1 MLTYPNINP
10 IALDIGV
17 IKVRWYGLMYL
28 VGLLGG
34 WGLLAL
40 RARDKSRGWTQHQLS
55 DLIFYAAIGIVV
67 GGRVGYMLF
76 YDFPVLMQ
84 QPLSLFKVWQG
95 GMSFHGGFL
104 GVLISMLIFARR
116 YHKNFV
122 DIMDYIA
129 PVVPI
134 GLGAG
139 RIGNFI
145 NGELWGR
152 VTDVPWAMIYPNAGP
167 LPRHPS
173 ELYECLLEGV
183 MLLIILWCYSA
194 KKPPPMAVSAVFL
207 LGYGSFRFFCEFFR
221 QPDPQL
227 HFIAFGW
234 LTMGQLLSFPMVVTG
249 AVLWWYAYRKQK
261 ISQSPSMETK

>member
-1 MLTYPNINP
+1 MLTYPEINP
-10 IALDIGV
+10 IALQIGF

-40 RARDKSRGWTQHQLS
+40 RARDKSRGWTQNQLS
-55 DLIFYAAIGIVV
+55 DLIFYAALGVV
-67 GGRVGYMLF
+67 IGGRVGYMVF
-76 YDFPVLMQ
+76 YDFPSLMQ
-84 QPLSLFKVWQG
+84 NPLSLFKIWQG

-104 GVLISMLIFARR
+104 GVLISMALFSRKYQKHFID
-116 YHKNFV
+116 V
-122 DIMDYIA
+122 MDFIS

-139 RIGNFI
+139 RLGNFI

-152 VTDVPWAMIYPNAGP
+152 VTDVPWAMVYPNAGP

-173 ELYECLLEGV
+173 ELYEFLLEGV
-183 MLLIILWCYSA
+183 VLFVVLWFYSA
-194 KKPPPMAVSAVFL
+194 TKPPRMAVSAVFL

-221 QPDPQL
+221 QPDAQL
-227 HFIAFGW
+227 NFIAFGW
-234 LTMGQLLSFPMVVTG
+234 LTMGQLLSLPMILLG
-249 AVLWWYAYRKQK
+249 FILLWWVYWHKPSVKQL
-261 ISQSPSMETK
+261 SETK